1 MSIDGTD
8 GSDGIDTSRSTP
20 SVHGRSIIQ
29 EDASFEDGLADWF
42 RSHYGASALHD
53 VYARFSFGD
62 GKLDALMR
70 KTIWKASARSCGSGL
85 HVGSQAGFKH
95 IETFDIGSNV
105 FIGTGAYIQ
114 GRFDGT
120 CVIGNHVWIGPH
132 AYFDARNMILGDH
145 VGWGPGAK
153 VLGSQHT
160 GMPISE
166 PVIATD
172 LEIKPVRIGAGADI
186 GTNATILPGV
196 TIGEGAIIGAG
207 AVVTTDIP
215 AYAVAAGVPAR
226 VLRGRKDLI

>member
-1 MSIDGTD
+1 MSIDA
-8 GSDGIDTSRSTP
+8 IDPGRITT
-20 SVHGRSIIQ
+20 SVHGRRQ
-29 EDASFEDGLADWF
+29 VEPDPPFEDGLADWL
-42 RSHYGASALHD
+42 HANYGTTALHD
-53 VYARFSFGD
+53 VYARFAVGD

-85 HVGSQAGFKH
+85 QVGSQAGFKH

-105 FIGTGAYIQ
+105 FIGAGAYIQ

-120 CVIGNHVWIGPH
+120 CIIGDQVWIGPQ
-132 AYFDARNMILGDH
+132 AYFDARNLILGDY

-160 GMPISE
+160 GFPVTD
-166 PVIATD
+166 PVIMTD
-172 LEIKPVRIGAGADI
+172 LEVKPVRIGAGADI
-186 GTNATILPGV
+186 GTNAIILPGV

-226 VLRGRKDLI
+226 VLRSRKDLA

>member
-1 MSIDGTD
+1 MSIE
-8 GSDGIDTSRSTP
+8 SIETSRRATSI
-20 SVHGRSIIQ
+20 HGRRAIADDPQ
-29 EDASFEDGLADWF
+29 FEDGFAAWF
-42 RSHYGASALHD
+42 RSNYDLGALQD
-53 VYARFSFGD
+53 VYARFAIGD

-70 KTIWKASARSCGSGL
+70 KTIWKTAAKTCGPGL
-85 HVGSQAGFKH
+85 SVGSQASFRH
-95 IETFDIGSNV
+95 IETFDIGANV

-120 CVIGNHVWIGPH
+120 CIIGDHVWIGPH
-132 AYFDARNMILGDH
+132 AFFDARNLILGDY

-160 GMPISE
+160 GMPVNE
-166 PVIATD
+166 PVITTD

-196 TIGEGAIIGAG
+196 SIGEGAIVGAG

-226 VLRGRKDLI
+226 VLRDRRDA

>member
-1 MSIDGTD
+1 MSIDGID
-8 GSDGIDTSRSTP
+8 GSRSIP
-20 SVHGRSIIQ
+20 SVHGRRAI
-29 EDASFEDGLADWF
+29 EDDAAFEDGMAEWLRD
-42 RSHYGASALHD
+42 HYGAHSLHD

-70 KTIWKASARSCGSGL
+70 KNIWKASARSCGPGL

-95 IETFDIGSNV
+95 IETFEIGANV

-120 CVIGNHVWIGPH
+120 CIIGNNVWIGPH
-132 AYFDARNMILGDH
+132 AYFDARNLILGDH

-160 GMPISE
+160 GLPITE

-207 AVVTTDIP
+207 AVVTSDIP